1 MTKAAYRSTLYAA
14 FVLQSTLMETESA
27 QPDPIHNATVHD
39 EQFEPGQSLTA
50 GMAGGLAR
58 GATLLSIGNVA
69 SRVLGLAREM
79 VIARLFV
86 AAEIS
91 AFTVASQVPTLLYDF
106 LIGGMLSAALV
117 PVLSDYAER
126 GPRAFAR
133 LVSVLL
139 TLFGLLLALLTLALY
154 LLAPQVAD
162 LLTVFGETE
171 AELAL
176 LTIQLIRQITPAIWL
191 FSMAGLLTAVLYAL
205 RRFTWPALATAL
217 YNLGIVAAAPLLAP
231 RIGITSLV
239 VGILLGATAQ
249 FVLMGLDLRRVGLSL
264 RPVFDWRH
272 PALGRIVRLYLP
284 IALGLVVTLFQVG
297 LDRNLA
303 TRTGADSVAWMRF
316 ATTLQQLPLGLISVA
331 ISLAALPQLSQY
343 FAANNDVAYRQ
354 TLGRGLRMV
363 VFLLL
368 PAAVLLWQLGEPI
381 AQLIFSN
388 QNIPAIVAALRIYL
402 IGMLFAAID
411 FPLNYA
417 FYARHN
423 TLLPALVGV
432 VSVGVYIV
440 FAFGLLEPLGYLG
453 LVWADTA
460 KQTSHA
466 LLMVVLL
473 YWRVG
478 RLQAHVGRALLQMGT
493 AALLMAAV
501 LYLATG
507 WIGVLWPTHWLSNGL
522 AIGATGAVGLATY
535 IITLQRVSLHELTQ
549 IQTAIGSTLR
559 RVWG

>member
-1 MTKAAYRSTLYAA
+1 MPIEESLMTGS
-14 FVLQSTLMETESA
+14 S
-27 QPDPIHNATVHD
+27 
-39 EQFEPGQSLTA
+39 
-50 GMAGGLAR
+50 GGLAR

-79 VIARLFV
+79 VISRIFV
-86 AAEIS
+86 TAEIG

-154 LLAPQVAD
+154 LLAPQVANLMTNFDQSQTD
-162 LLTVFGETE
+162 LAVLTV
-171 AELAL
+171 
-176 LTIQLIRQITPAIWL
+176 QLIRQITPAIWL

-217 YNLGIVAAAPLLAP
+217 YNLGIVLAAPLLAP

-239 VGILLGATAQ
+239 VGILLGAMAQ
-249 FVLMGLDLRRVGLSL
+249 FLLMGLDLRRVGLPL
-264 RPVFDWRH
+264 RPNFDWRH
-272 PALGRIVRLYLP
+272 PALGRIIRLYLP
-284 IALGLVVTLFQVG
+284 IALGLVVALFQVG

-303 TRTGADSVAWMRF
+303 TSTGADSVAWMRF

-343 FAANNDVAYRQ
+343 YAANNEGAYRQ

-363 VFLLL
+363 FFLLL
-368 PAAVLLWQLGEPI
+368 PAAVLLWILGEPI
-381 AQLIFSN
+381 ARLIFSN
-388 QNIPAIVAALRIYL
+388 SSDLPEIVAALQIYL

-417 FYARHN
+417 FYARKN
-423 TLLPALVGV
+423 TLLPAVVGGL
-432 VSVGVYIV
+432 SVGVYV
-440 FAFGLLEPLGYLG
+440 GCAFSLLAPLGYLG

-460 KQTSHA
+460 KQASHA
-466 LLMVVLL
+466 IVMVLL
-473 YWRVG
+473 LTWRVG
-478 RLQAHVGRALLQMGT
+478 RLGARVGQGLVQMGS
-493 AALLMAAV
+493 AALVMAGILSLAV
-501 LYLATG
+501 YL
-507 WIGVLWPTHWLSNGL
+507 
-522 AIGATGAVGLATY
+522 IGAAWPVQWLANGTLLVVVGGMGLVGYVVVLRIFAV
-535 IITLQRVSLHELTQ
+535 QELIQ
-549 IQTAIGSTLR
+549 IGEIVRTRIPGYLSK
-559 RVWG
+559 